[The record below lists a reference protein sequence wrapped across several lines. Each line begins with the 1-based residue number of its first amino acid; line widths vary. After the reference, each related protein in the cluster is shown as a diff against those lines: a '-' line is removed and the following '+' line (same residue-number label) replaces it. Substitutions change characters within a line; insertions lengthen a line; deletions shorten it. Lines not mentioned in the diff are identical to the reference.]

1 MLSAREREE
10 LEQAIRD
17 GIAALERQIEEL
29 REKTRPI
36 APDCSL
42 GRLTRLEAMGEK
54 QVNET
59 VLRKSEQRLVRLR
72 NALSRLKRPDF
83 GLCVECD
90 EPIGIERL
98 KIRPESVRCIE
109 CAELA
114 EQ

>member
-1 MLSAREREE
+1 MLNNEEKLE
-10 LEQAIRD
+10 LERSIRE
-17 GIAALERQIEEL
+17 GIADLERQIEEL

-59 VLRKSEQRLVRLR
+59 VLRESEQRLVRLR
-72 NALSRLKRPDF
+72 NALARLEHPDF
-83 GLCVECD
+83 GRCIECD
-90 EPIGIERL
+90 EPIGFQRL

>member
-1 MLSAREREE
+1 MLSDEERKE
-10 LEQAIRD
+10 LEESIRNE
-17 GIAALERQIEEL
+17 IADLERQITEL

-59 VLRKSEQRLVRLR
+59 VLRESERRLVRLR
-72 NALSRLKRPDF
+72 NAFARLEHPDF
-83 GLCVECD
+83 GLCIECD

-114 EQ
+114 E